1 MRIEQIPKFWRNNA
15 PAKSF
20 TNNYWT
26 DGYDLY
32 SYQLKI
38 GETLP
43 DGSKIL
49 YNYTVC
55 TDNFISA
62 TTSQHVNLAVYY
74 ADKNLPPSGID
85 NQA

>member
-1 MRIEQIPKFWRNNA
+1 MKLDQIPKFWRNNA

-20 TNNYWT
+20 TDNYWT

-43 DGSKIL
+43 DGTKIL
-49 YNYTVC
+49 YDYTR
-55 TDNFISA
+55 TAGSFISA
-62 TTSQHVNLAVYY
+62 TTSRHVNLAAFY
-74 ADKNLPPSGID
+74 ANRKEAPRC
-85 NQA
+85 Q

>member
-1 MRIEQIPKFWRNNA
+1 MKIDQVPKFWRNNA

-20 TNNYWT
+20 TDNYWT

-43 DGSKIL
+43 DGTKML
-49 YNYTVC
+49 YDYTKAAGR
-55 TDNFISA
+55 FISA
-62 TTSQHVNLAVYY
+62 TTSRHVNLAAFY
-74 ADKNLPPSGID
+74 ANEKETPDEG
-85 NQA
+85 